1 MATSKNPASLEELVQ
16 DLRKLPG
23 VGTKTATRYAYW
35 LVGQDQEYLTQLA
48 KRIHGIKKLIK
59 ICTICGNKSE
69 SEICPICQKS
79 ERKNGQ
85 ICIVEHA
92 EDILQLEKSGAF
104 GGRYHV
110 LGGVIDPLKHT
121 LLEDLNTE
129 TLTDRINQESI
140 TEIILALSPTIQG
153 DTTVQSLRKALP
165 NTVQITTLGRGL
177 SSGATIEYA
186 DVDTLKAAF
195 SNRN

>member
-48 KRIHGIKKLIK
+48 KRVHGIKKLIK
-59 ICTICGNKSE
+59 ICDICGNKSE
-69 SEICPICQKS
+69 TKICPICQQ
-79 ERKNGQ
+79 ETRKNGQ

-92 EDILQLEKSGAF
+92 EDILQLEKSGAYQ
-104 GGRYHV
+104 GRYHV
-110 LGGVIDPLKHT
+110 LGGVVDPLKHT

-129 TLTDRINQESI
+129 TLEDRIVNEQIS
-140 TEIILALSPTIQG
+140 EIIIAVSPTVQG
-153 DTTVQSLRKALP
+153 DTTAQALKKSLPSDVSVTA
-165 NTVQITTLGRGL
+165 LGRGL
-177 SSGATIEYA
+177 STGATIEYA